1 MQLVLGVERNCGS
14 LDDLQL
20 QLPTSYA
27 NTTTDTGA
35 AAAAAAV
42 AATTTGSS
50 GLNNVSVTAGCDLL
64 YPHTTDHYP
73 EVRQRHV

>member
-1 MQLVLGVERNCGS
+1 LQLVVGVERNCGS

-27 NTTTDTGA
+27 NATTANTA
-35 AAAAAAV
+35 A
-42 AATTTGSS
+42 AATTTSSS
-50 GLNNVSVTAGCDLL
+50 GLKNVSITAECDLL

-73 EVRQRHV
+73 EVRHV